1 MTLNRPTPRRSASHR
16 PIDPIDP
23 IDQTTAHQLVV
34 SQILGAIICDRALR
48 FIHTDDAARPF
59 VTMTDMLADLRGAAD
74 LAVSFDGSFKYGLLI
89 EVKTIATWTG
99 AYDLNLF
106 NHVTDKKYY
115 EGRNKAQ
122 LERLVNVAPSWWYVI
137 VDTAQLKGK
146 NHSEHARAIL
156 ECPAVFVE
164 GRHADTRS
172 TNGRGFKALGDLL
185 NELHDHIAKL
195 NISKVKSLPTPCYQM
210 DLLPMD
216 DVPVVTMD
224 EPLRMPTLAP
234 VAPAPQPAPEPE
246 PAPVPAPVAEVERYL
261 PNESQALLFETLERE
276 LTLLGGVEA
285 VLDKFPA
292 EVVREFHI
300 LQAMSGE
307 QRIKAAHLKPNSVF
321 VTTKLHL
328 TLIGVLVLA
337 WRKVTLEGA
346 VRTRIILKG
355 LPTLFYKIGN
365 KTHHHNIIAAISKHL

>member
-234 VAPAPQPAPEPE
+234 VAPAPQPAPEP
-246 PAPVPAPVAEVERYL
+246 APVPAPVAEVERYL
-261 PNESQALLFETLERE
+261 PNESQAILFETLERE

-285 VLDKFPA
+285 VLNKFPA
-292 EVVREFHI
+292 EVIKAFHI
-300 LQAMSGE
+300 LNAMTGE
-307 QRIKAAHLKPNSVF
+307 QRIKAAHLSPAGIF
-321 VTTKLHL
+321 VTNKRHMTP
-328 TLIGVLVLA
+328 IGLLVLA
-337 WRKVTLEGA
+337 WHQAVLEVP
-346 VRTRIILKG
+346 VRTRLVLRG
-355 LPTLFYKIGN
+355 LPTLFYRIGTQKKCAN
-365 KTHHHNIIAAISKHL
+365 NLIAVISKHL